1 MDIIE
6 VKNLT
11 KTYKTFKKEP
21 GLVGSIKGLFNRK
34 YVEKIALNF
43 ISLTVK
49 KGDFLG
55 FAGPN
60 GAGKT
65 TMLKILSGILYPTNG
80 TVFVNGHIPNKRSRS
95 FLKDITFIAGN
106 KTQLDWSLP
115 PMDSYLLNKE
125 IYNISNSS
133 FRERVKV
140 LSSLLNIRSVINRP
154 VRELS
159 LGERMKS
166 ELLAGLL
173 HNPEIIFLDEPTI
186 GLDINSQ
193 KNIWKFSRHLNHE
206 EGKTIILTSHY
217 VEDIKQLCNKI
228 ILINKGNI
236 IFNDYLSVFLDHY
249 NVKRKITFSVQEN
262 VDQSRLKDYFNVL
275 NSVINVDGNTYS
287 ITISKEKVENTLH
300 KIIDNFEIF
309 NLRIEYE
316 PIQDIIA
323 EIFEKLNT

>member
-11 KTYKTFKKEP
+11 KTYKTFKKEA

-34 YVEKIALNF
+34 YVEKIALNS

-80 TVFVNGHIPNKRSRS
+80 EVFVNKHTPNKRSRS

-140 LSSLLNIRSVINRP
+140 LSGLLNIRSVINRP

-193 KNIWKFSRHLNHE
+193 KNIWKFFRHLNHE

-262 VDQSRLKDYFNVL
+262 VDQSRLKDYFNVP

-300 KIIDNFEIF
+300 KIIDDFEIF